1 MAGQPGLGGQGH
13 PVLQDMTM
21 SVLAIEKKM
30 SMVYKHKN
38 QTKIIYFEF
47 NVNILSQLPKD
58 IVIEIYN
65 VHMYMNFYEHTYT

>member
-1 MAGQPGLGGQGH
+1 
-13 PVLQDMTM
+13 
-21 SVLAIEKKM
+21 M

-65 VHMYMNFYEHTYT
+65 VHMYINFYEHTYANT